1 MLKSELIERL
11 GEEAK
16 GISQEDIE
24 MVVKTIFDTMSE
36 ALCQHHRIEI
46 RGFGSF
52 AAKKRRPRNAHNPKT
67 GVKVAV
73 PEKWVPFF
81 VPGKELRERVNH
93 A

>member
-11 GEEAK
+11 AFEAK
-16 GISQEDIE
+16 DISESDIE
-24 MVVKTIFDTMSE
+24 MVIKTIFDTMSV
-36 ALCQHHRIEI
+36 ALSKHDRIEI

-52 AAKKRRPRNAHNPKT
+52 SAKKRHSRTAHNPKT
-67 GVKVAV
+67 GVKVSV

>member
-11 GEEAK
+11 ASEVK
-16 GISQEDIE
+16 DISENDIE
-24 MVVKTIFDTMSE
+24 MVIKTIFETMSQ
-36 ALCQHHRIEI
+36 ALAEHRRIEI

-52 AAKKRRPRNAHNPKT
+52 AAKKRLSRTAHNPKT
-67 GVKVAV
+67 GVKVSV

-81 VPGKELRERVNH
+81 VPGKEMRERVNH

>member
-11 GEEAK
+11 AFEAK
-16 GISQEDIE
+16 DIAETDIE
-24 MVVKTIFDTMSE
+24 MVVKTIFE
-36 ALCQHHRIEI
+36 AVSLALSKHNRIEI

-52 AAKKRRPRNAHNPKT
+52 APKKRHSRTAHNPKT
-67 GVKVAV
+67 GVKVFV
-73 PEKWVPFF
+73 PEKWIPFF